1 MSAGLSLRQ
10 RVGIAWQRQADAYPV
25 SMPIPPSS
33 PATAATPP
41 PHALLFGASGQIGR
55 RVLVRL
61 LAAGWRVTASSR
73 QPQPAQPGVA
83 WRQAGLPDAGPGEGF
98 DAILSCGPLD
108 LFSQWYAA
116 TPTGRARVVAFGS
129 TSVHVKGDSTDP
141 HERDLAR
148 RLREAEARLAQA
160 AAARGAAGAL
170 LRPTLVYGAGMDRNL
185 SRIAALARRWHG
197 FVLPH
202 DARGLRQPVH
212 VDDLADAAMA
222 ALAMSGA
229 ETPAGSSSAVGPDG
243 AGGLRAYDLPGGETL
258 AYREMVARVLA
269 VQRPPLRLWR
279 LPGPLF
285 DLAAAL
291 ARMLGVHDAGAAVLA
306 RMRQDLVFDDAA
318 ARRALG
324 YAPRPFRPDPAMFEP
339 PV

>member
-1 MSAGLSLRQ
+1 M
-10 RVGIAWQRQADAYPV
+10 PV
-25 SMPIPPSS
+25 LPSS
-33 PATAATPP
+33 SPTAATSP
-41 PHALLFGASGQIGR
+41 PHALLFGASGQIGH

-61 LAAGWRVTASSR
+61 LAAGWRVTALSR
-73 QPQPAQPGVA
+73 QPQPEQPGVA

-116 TPTGRARVVAFGS
+116 TPTGQARVVAFGS
-129 TSVHVKGDSTDP
+129 TSVHVKGDSSDP

-185 SRIAALARRWHG
+185 SRIAALARRWRG

-212 VDDLADAAMA
+212 VDDLADAALA

-229 ETPAGSSSAVGPDG
+229 ETPVGAAAAAGPDG
-243 AGGLRAYDLPGGETL
+243 TGLRAYDLPGGETL
-258 AYREMVARVLA
+258 GYREMVARVLA
-269 VQRPPLRLWR
+269 VQRPPSRLWR

-306 RMRQDLVFDDAA
+306 RMRQDLVFDDGA

-324 YAPRPFRPDPAMFEP
+324 YAPRPFRPDSAMFEP
-339 PV
+339 PLQERAAAVAPQ